1 MNIGWFAIL
10 VIAGISWW
18 ITNEM
23 TRVKKNKVD
32 VDDELALARLM
43 GVLEE

>member
-1 MNIGWFAIL
+1 MHIGWFAIL
-10 VIAGISWW
+10 VIAVISWW

-43 GVLEE
+43 GVVEE

>member
-1 MNIGWFAIL
+1 

-18 ITNEM
+18 IANEM

-43 GVLEE
+43 GVVEE

>member
-1 MNIGWFAIL
+1 
-10 VIAGISWW
+10 
-18 ITNEM
+18 M